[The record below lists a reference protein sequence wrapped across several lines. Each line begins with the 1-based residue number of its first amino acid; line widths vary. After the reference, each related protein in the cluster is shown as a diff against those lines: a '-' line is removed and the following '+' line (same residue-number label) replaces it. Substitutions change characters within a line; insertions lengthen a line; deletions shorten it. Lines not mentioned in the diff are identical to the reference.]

1 MYYICHYIIVKF
13 LKIMFGD
20 LSGMMGKLKEAQ
32 QKIEETKA
40 RLNTVLVDGEAGN
53 GKVKVTA
60 TANREIR
67 SILVSDELFQEKEEL
82 EDYLIIAINNA
93 LEKANEINEAE
104 MAAAA
109 KGGLPDIPGMDM
121 FM

>member
-1 MYYICHYIIVKF
+1 
-13 LKIMFGD
+13 MFGD
-20 LSGMMGKLKEAQ
+20 LSGMMDKLKEAQ

-40 RLNTVLVDGEAGN
+40 RLNTVLVTGESGN
-53 GKVKVTA
+53 GKVTVTV

-67 SILVSDELFQEKEEL
+67 NINITDALLEEKEAL
-82 EDYLIIAINNA
+82 EDYLVIALNNA

-109 KGGLPDIPGMDM
+109 KGGLPDIPGLDM
-121 FM
+121 FK

>member
-1 MYYICHYIIVKF
+1 
-13 LKIMFGD
+13 MFGD
-20 LSGMMGKLKEAQ
+20 LSGMMAQLKEAK

-40 RLNTVLVDGEAGN
+40 RLNTVLVDGESGT
-53 GKVKVTA
+53 GKVKVTI

-67 SILVSDELFQEKEEL
+67 KINIDDALLAEKEAL

-109 KGGLPDIPGMDM
+109 KGGLPDIPGLDM
-121 FM
+121 FK

>member
-1 MYYICHYIIVKF
+1 M
-13 LKIMFGD
+13 LGD
-20 LSGMMGKLKEAQ
+20 LSGMMEKLKEAQ

-40 RLNTVLVDGEAGN
+40 RLNTVLVDGESGN
-53 GKVKVTA
+53 GKVKVTV

-67 SILVSDELFQEKEEL
+67 SIDITDDLLKDSDEL
-82 EDYLIIAINNA
+82 EDYLIIALNNA

-109 KGGLPDIPGMDM
+109 KGGMPDIPGLDM
-121 FM
+121 LM

>member
-1 MYYICHYIIVKF
+1 
-13 LKIMFGD
+13 MFGD
-20 LSGMMGKLKEAQ
+20 ISGMMDKLKEAQ
-32 QKIEETKA
+32 AKIEETKA
-40 RLNTVLVDGEAGN
+40 RLNTVLVDGESGN
-53 GKVKVTA
+53 GKVKVTV

-67 SILVSDELFQEKEEL
+67 SINIVNELLNEKDEL
-82 EDYLIIAINNA
+82 EDYLVIALNNA

-121 FM
+121 FK

>member
-1 MYYICHYIIVKF
+1 
-13 LKIMFGD
+13 MFGD

>member
-1 MYYICHYIIVKF
+1 
-13 LKIMFGD
+13 MFGD
-20 LSGMMGKLKEAQ
+20 MEGMMAKLQEAQ

-40 RLNTVLVDGEAGN
+40 RLNTVLVNGESGG

-67 SILVSDELFQEKEEL
+67 TINIDDSLFSDKEEL

-93 LEKANEINEAE
+93 LDNANEINERE
-104 MAAAA
+104 MSAAAR
-109 KGGLPDIPGMDM
+109 GGMPDIPG
-121 FM
+121 FNL

>member
-1 MYYICHYIIVKF
+1 
-13 LKIMFGD
+13 MFGD
-20 LSGMMGKLKEAQ
+20 MSNMMAKLQEAQ

-40 RLNTVLVDGEAGN
+40 RLNTVLVEGESGS

-67 SILVSDELFQEKEEL
+67 NINIDDSIFNDKEEL

-93 LEKANEINEAE
+93 LEKANEINETE

-121 FM
+121 FL